1 MSSTNPQNRG
11 KATIE
16 KWADRFIRFW
26 PSPLGKASGKLVLV
40 LLEITVLCFLFKY
53 TFFVSCI
60 PIPLKGVQSCTGPSS
75 IGNDSIV
82 ALGALLI
89 AVVTLIPLFSIESR
103 VSDAKKEVEQRVY
116 AQLERNLELVPEAY
130 DYLQKA
136 ITSAQDWRFGDALY
150 FASLAQETWPRY
162 KQEICHSLGESI
174 SNYLAMVGSKTNLS
188 LTATHD
194 KWDRHADLYFD
205 VQHDSLGRSFYRHQ
219 ALALK
224 GIELIQDWQPEPS
237 EVTEKYKQLAL
248 LYGYKGTYFA
258 LLDALKQA
266 VRNEEIKKEMT
277 TFGYLIMLVRAC
289 DNDYKLGTVGQLL
302 GITLPI
308 DKQQF
313 VAHLHQQDWKPGGYL
328 LWYVVSKKLILGE
341 VALRVIKVHLREE
354 QGKRLWYAAAS
365 NPDDPNDITTLVNYE
380 EISEEEIYNRIE
392 KDFFLIADTEIKPQ
406 SFV

>member
-1 MSSTNPQNRG
+1 MSSTYPQNRG

-16 KWADRFIRFW
+16 KWTDRFIRFW
-26 PSPLGKASGKLVLV
+26 PSPLGKAFGKLVLV
-40 LLEITVLCFLFKY
+40 LLEITALCFLFKY

-60 PIPLKGVQSCTGPSS
+60 PIPLKGIQSCTGPAS

-103 VSDAKKEVEQRVY
+103 VSEAKKEVEQRVY

-136 ITSAQDWRFGDALY
+136 MTSAQDWRFGDALY

-162 KQEICHSLGESI
+162 KQEIDHFLVESI
-174 SNYLAMVGSKTNLS
+174 SNYLVMAGSKTYHS
-188 LTATHD
+188 LTATLE

-205 VQHDSLGRSFYRHQ
+205 VRHDSLGRSFYRHQ

-224 GIELIQDWQPEPS
+224 GIELIQDWHPEPS
-237 EVTEKYKQLAL
+237 EVAEKYKHLAL

-258 LLDALKQA
+258 MHDALKQA
-266 VRNEEIKKEMT
+266 VRNEEIKKAMPTPER
-277 TFGYLIMLVRAC
+277 LIMLVRAC
-289 DNDYKLGTVGQLL
+289 DNDFKLGIIGQLL
-302 GITLPI
+302 DISLPI

-313 VAHLHQQDWKPGGYL
+313 VARLQQQIWKSGGYL
-328 LWYVVSKKLILGE
+328 LWYVVLKKLVQGE
-341 VALRVIKVHLREE
+341 VALRVIKLHLREE

-365 NPDDPNDITTLVNYE
+365 NPGDPNDITSLVNYE
-380 EISEEEIYNRIE
+380 EISEEELYKRIE
-392 KDFFLIADTEIKPQ
+392 SDFFLIAVTELKP
-406 SFV
+406 